1 MDSIEFQLKTTI
13 MAKINHTNY
22 LDVVDTIF
30 SSSKNKG
37 LTHINS
43 DEDFFDGK
51 SFSIKGKELKNFGTC
66 GYLGLET
73 HPLLTEGSIEL
84 VKKYGTQFSMGRV
97 FMRPKYIRELEDLMS
112 AIFNNNKVLCYTSTS
127 TAHIS
132 VLATV
137 IKSDDLIVLDQQVH
151 FSVQFPAKNTKL
163 QGTEIKMIRHSNF
176 DMLEDI
182 LREEYNKYNR
192 IWYLADGVYSMHGDF
207 PDTDRLQQLLDKYPK
222 LHLYFDDAHGMS
234 WSGKNG
240 AGYVFDRLGVS
251 QRVIVVSTLAKG
263 FGCVGGTAVFY
274 DEEMYRKVD
283 IFGGPHSYSH
293 PLTPASAGAAIASAK
308 IHLSPDIYLYQQE
321 LHDLTSYMDKLLH
334 EKNLPN
340 LSAPNSPIYY
350 IGGGLNKVTHNFV
363 NRILGEGFYVNT
375 ATFPAVPNDRSGLRF
390 TVTRH
395 VTKEDI
401 HAFVDAMAHHFPLA
415 IAEEQDQIERVYK
428 EFNFKYSEP
437 VSKKEITQQNI
448 LKIESYKTIKDINP
462 VEWDEKFENRGNFS
476 HEGLQCMEEIF
487 SNNEKPE
494 ENWNFYY
501 LMIKDHH
508 NNLVLATFF
517 TTAIYKDDLLSPEH
531 ISRSI
536 EELRKKDPYYLC
548 SRTLTMG
555 CMFAEGDF
563 LFIQPEHEAF
573 DEAIDKLFEYVNT
586 IKKQE
591 NATTVIF
598 RDFAEN
604 SPIITKLEDNGYV
617 KFGMPNINIVQNP
630 TWNNVDELLAL
641 INSKKKRD
649 NIKQYVVRHLDKFE
663 IKQYNEITDKQA
675 EQYFDLFMNVK
686 NANFSF
692 NFFDYPKK
700 IIKILSKYKNWEFI
714 EVRIKETNEL
724 GAVIMG
730 VVGKNH
736 YTPFIVGLDY
746 SYINSHHIYKQTMF
760 QMVKRGND
768 LHKKTVFLGLTADFE
783 KQKYLAVSHKINA
796 FVKYD
801 DTFNL
806 EIINSLANT
815 SK

>member
-1 MDSIEFQLKTTI
+1 

-43 DEDFFDGK
+43 DEEFFDGK
-51 SFSIKGKELKNFGTC
+51 SFTIRGKELKNFGTC

-73 HPLLTEGSIEL
+73 HPLLAEGAIDL
-84 VKKYGTQFSMGRV
+84 VRKYGTQFSMGRI
-97 FMRPKYIRELEDLMS
+97 FMRPKYIRELEELMS
-112 AIFNNNKVLCYTSTS
+112 TIFNNNKVLCYTSTS

-132 VLATV
+132 VLATI

-182 LREEYNKYNR
+182 LRDESNKYNR
-192 IWYLADGVYSMHGDF
+192 VWYLADGVYSMHGDF

-308 IHLSPDIYLYQQE
+308 IHLSSEIYNYQKELY
-321 LHDLTSYMDKLLH
+321 DLTSYMDQLLI

-401 HAFVDAMAHHFPLA
+401 HSFVDAMAHHFPLA
-415 IAEEQDQIERVYK
+415 IAEEQDQIARVYE
-428 EFNFKYSEP
+428 EFNVPYLGEIQQSE
-437 VSKKEITQQNI
+437 KKNTSLIVETFNTINNVDKI
-448 LKIESYKTIKDINP
+448 L
-462 VEWDEKFENRGNFS
+462 WDTYFENKGNFS
-476 HEGLQCMEEIF
+476 HAGLQCMEEIF
-487 SNNEKPE
+487 SNNDKLE
-494 ENWNFYY
+494 ENWSFHYIT
-501 LMIKDHH
+501 IKD
-508 NNLVLATFF
+508 NTGELLLATFF
-517 TTAIYKDDLLSPEH
+517 TGAIYKDDMLSPENV
-531 ISRSI
+531 SKKI
-536 EELRKKDPYYLC
+536 EEIRKTDPYYLC
-548 SRTLTMG
+548 SKTLAMG
-555 CMFAEGDF
+555 AMFAEGEF
-563 LFIQPEHEAF
+563 LFVNHQHVLMNEVLTTFFEF
-573 DEAIDKLFEYVNT
+573 VNKLKEET
-586 IKKQE
+586 K
-591 NATTVIF
+591 ASTVIL
-598 RDFAEN
+598 RDFKVDFPLQE
-604 SPIITKLEDNGYV
+604 KLEDLGYA
-617 KFGMPNINIVQNP
+617 KMRMPNTNIITNQLWKNF
-630 TWNNVDELLAL
+630 DELMT
-641 INSKKKRD
+641 IIPSKKKRD
-649 NIKQYVVRHLDKFE
+649 NIKQYAIRHTDKFSIVNRKNIDSE
-663 IKQYNEITDKQA
+663 TSKQYFE
-675 EQYFDLFMNVK
+675 LFMNVK
-686 NANFSF
+686 NF
-692 NFFDYPKK
+692 K
-700 IIKILSKYKNWEFI
+700 LSNHNYT
-714 EVRIKETNEL
+714 TN
-724 GAVIMG
+724 
-730 VVGKNH
+730 
-736 YTPFIVGLDY
+736 
-746 SYINSHHIYKQTMF
+746 
-760 QMVKRGND
+760 
-768 LHKKTVFLGLTADFE
+768 
-783 KQKYLAVSHKINA
+783 YL
-796 FVKYD
+796 
-801 DTFNL
+801 L
-806 EIINSLANT
+806 
-815 SK
+815 

>member
-1 MDSIEFQLKTTI
+1 

-30 SSSKNKG
+30 SSSKMKG

-43 DEDFFDGK
+43 DEEFFDGK
-51 SFSIKGKELKNFGTC
+51 SFTIRGKELKNFGTC

-73 HPLLTEGSIEL
+73 HPLLAEGAIDL
-84 VKKYGTQFSMGRV
+84 VRKYGTQFSMGRI
-97 FMRPKYIRELEDLMS
+97 FMRPKYIRELEELMS

-132 VLATV
+132 VLATI

-182 LREEYNKYNR
+182 LRDESNKYNR
-192 IWYLADGVYSMHGDF
+192 VWYLADGVYSMHGDF

-308 IHLSPDIYLYQQE
+308 IHLSPEIYAYQKELY
-321 LHDLTSYMDKLLH
+321 DLTSYMDQLLI

-363 NRILGEGFYVNT
+363 NRILEEGYYVNT

-401 HAFVDAMAHHFPLA
+401 HGFVDAMAHHFPLA
-415 IAEEQDQIERVYK
+415 IAEEHDQIERVYA
-428 EFNFKYSEP
+428 EFDVPYLGT
-437 VSKKEITQQNI
+437 TQVVQKN
-448 LKIESYKTIKDINP
+448 KSNVVVETFTTIRDIDSTF
-462 VEWDEKFENRGNFS
+462 WDTYFENKGNFS
-476 HEGLQCMEEIF
+476 HAGLQCMEEIF

-494 ENWNFYY
+494 ENWSFHY
-501 LMIKDHH
+501 LIIK
-508 NNLVLATFF
+508 NQEGELLLSTFF
-517 TTAIYKDDLLSPEH
+517 TGAIYKDDILSPENV
-531 ISRSI
+531 SKKI
-536 EELRKKDPYYLC
+536 EEVRKTDPYYLC
-548 SRTLTMG
+548 SKTLAMG
-555 CMFAEGDF
+555 SMFAEGDF
-563 LFIQPEHEAF
+563 L
-573 DEAIDKLFEYVNT
+573 YVNNNHSLIEET
-586 IKKQE
+586 MTAFFDYVNKTKEEI

-598 RDFAEN
+598 RDF
-604 SPIITKLEDNGYV
+604 KEDFPLQGKFEELGYARIS
-617 KFGMPNINIVQNP
+617 MPNSNVIKNKK
-630 TWNNVDELLAL
+630 WNNYTEFLDLFESS
-641 INSKKKRD
+641 NNKR
-649 NIKQYVVRHLDKFE
+649 NIKRYVFNNEHLFDIE
-663 IKQYNEITDKQA
+663 IKKQITQEEA
-675 EQYFDLFMNVK
+675 VHYFQLFNNIK
-686 NANFSF
+686 DTNFSF
-692 NFFDYPKK
+692 NFFIYPEK
-700 IIKILSKYKNWEFI
+700 IVSILSKFDCYEF
-714 EVRIKETNEL
+714 VDIKLKGDPNTICSIWCFK
-724 GAVIMG
+724 GQTHYVPFIMG
-730 VVGKNH
+730 LN
-736 YTPFIVGLDY
+736 YAYLE
-746 SYINSHHIYKQTMF
+746 SHHLYKQGIF
-760 QMVKRGND
+760 QTVKRGNE
-768 LHKKTVFLGLTADFE
+768 LNSNTIFLGFSADYE
-783 KQKYLAVSHKINA
+783 KQKYGAKQIKTYAYTKVSDTYNMELLNA
-796 FVKYD
+796 Y
-801 DTFNL
+801 TN
-806 EIINSLANT
+806 N
-815 SK
+815 

>member
-1 MDSIEFQLKTTI
+1 

-73 HPLLTEGSIEL
+73 HPLLAEGSIEL

-137 IKSDDLIVLDQQVH
+137 IKADDLIVLDQQVH

-176 DMLEDI
+176 DMLETI
-182 LREEYNKYNR
+182 LRDESNKYQR
-192 IWYLADGVYSMHGDF
+192 VWYLADGVYSMHGDF

-251 QRVIVVSTLAKG
+251 KRVIVVSTLAKG

-308 IHLSPDIYLYQQE
+308 IHLSPDIYRYQQE
-321 LHDLTSYMDKLLH
+321 LHDLTSYMDQLLL

-415 IAEEQDQIERVYK
+415 IAEEQDQIERVYE
-428 EFNFKYSEP
+428 EFNVPYLGE
-437 VSKKEITQQNI
+437 TQQTE
-448 LKIESYKTIKDINP
+448 KKTTSLIVETFNTINN
-462 VEWDEKFENRGNFS
+462 VDKNLWDKYFENKGNFS
-476 HEGLQCMEEIF
+476 HAGLQCMEEIF
-487 SNNEKPE
+487 SNNDKPE
-494 ENWNFYY
+494 ENWSFHYIT
-501 LMIKDHH
+501 IKD
-508 NNLVLATFF
+508 NYGKLLLATFF
-517 TTAIYKDDLLSPEH
+517 TGAIYKDDMLSPENV
-531 ISRSI
+531 SKKI
-536 EELRKKDPYYLC
+536 EEIRKTDPYYLC
-548 SRTLTMG
+548 SKTLAMG
-555 CMFAEGDF
+555 AMFAEGEF
-563 LFIQPEHEAF
+563 LFVNEKHELINETLSAF
-573 DEAIDKLFEYVNT
+573 FEFVNKT
-586 IKKQE
+586 KEEIK
-591 NATTVIF
+591 ATTVIF
-598 RDFAEN
+598 RDFR
-604 SPIITKLEDNGYV
+604 EDFPLNEKFVEEGYV
-617 KFGMPNINIVQNP
+617 KIAMPNTNILKDLKWETNEELFAQIESKKRRTNIK
-630 TWNNVDELLAL
+630 NNVLKYLA
-641 INSKKKRD
+641 D
-649 NIKQYVVRHLDKFE
+649 FE
-663 IKQYNEITDKQA
+663 V
-675 EQYFDLFMNVK
+675 NVK
-686 NANFSF
+686 KVLTDEEAIKYYELFLNVKSLNFGF
-692 NFFDYPKK
+692 NFFTYPQK
-700 IIKILSKYKNWEFI
+700 ITSILTKYKEWEII
-714 EVRIKETNEL
+714 EIKHKESNKIAANIWCYIGL
-724 GAVIMG
+724 
-730 VVGKNH
+730 NH
-736 YTPFIVGLDY
+736 YCPFIIGLNYDF
-746 SYINSHHIYKQTMF
+746 SKSHHIYQ
-760 QMVKRGND
+760 QSVYNVIKRGGD
-768 LHKKTVFLGLTADFE
+768 LNKKTIFLGLTADFDKRQYGAE
-783 KQKYLAVSHKINA
+783 QVKINA
-796 FVKYD
+796 FMKIN
-801 DTFNL
+801 DTYNL
-806 EIINSLANT
+806 ELIESLSNN
-815 SK
+815 